1 MANNRIHTTFDLLS
15 SNVYNQPSLQ
25 AIDLPFELIGY
36 SGPVNSSTGITT
48 KINKHQ
54 ELKAGHRI
62 IIKGFDNDATY
73 KVETEVT
80 NSVDNL
86 NGTITFLVLDNFV
99 FEITEIMFYV
109 PNEVKVKHGTI
120 MDGNIQLT
128 SIKPEEE
135 KYPLIFQHE
144 ITRETFFNDK
154 RNKLERESEVDLFFL
169 TTADFQKWDIDDH
182 NKFAIK
188 PMRELALKFIDEL
201 KTSNGIGEFEDY
213 EILDHVR
220 FGTYSTEKG
229 HETRVFND
237 KLSGVQL
244 KIKIPFLKTCGCNHA
259 VMNIPATPCIPRIIT
274 RTLKNSLANLS
285 DVDLTNPTNTQVLVY
300 VDGVWVNQDKP
311 SGGVVDWEDV
321 TNKPTTFTPS
331 AHTHP
336 ISEVVGLQGDLD
348 SKQNI
353 SEKGQANGYVPLNS
367 SSLIEQQYLPSYVD
381 DVIEGYLSGGVFYE
395 ENTHITPI
403 TGSVGKI
410 YVDLTIGQS
419 SRQYRYTGSAYIQIT
434 NGLIASTDDVPEG
447 STNKYFTEA
456 RALAAAPAET
466 VNTIGSL
473 VNGAAS
479 ATPNDTDLVMSVESS
494 VVKKNTWAQIKSF
507 LKSYNDT
514 LYKSISTVSGTI
526 IVTSGTSFTT
536 PSNITTSTVFYIEL
550 IGGGAGGA
558 GRSTTNLSGSGGGG
572 GGYCFVKITGLSPST
587 TYTCSI
593 GAGGAGGA
601 DATNGNDGGNT
612 TLIIGATTYTATG
625 GIKGL
630 TAASSNGGAG
640 GTGINGDVNIN
651 GQNGAAT
658 SSTGSVAVISS
669 QGGNS
674 PKGWGHGG
682 NPTFNSP
689 GANGTGFGGGGSS
702 AKGVGAN
709 AVGGNGSNGI
719 IFCKW
724 FN

>member
-1 MANNRIHTTFDLLS
+1 MANNRINTTFDLLS

-25 AIDLPFELIGY
+25 TIDLPFELIGY
-36 SGPVNSSTGITT
+36 SGTVDSSTGITT
-48 KINKHQ
+48 KVNKHQ
-54 ELKAGHRI
+54 ELKAGQRI
-62 IIKGFDNDATY
+62 IIKGFDDDATY

-128 SIKPEEE
+128 NIKPEEE

-144 ITRETFFNDK
+144 ITRETFFNNK

-244 KIKIPFLKTCGCNHA
+244 KIKIPFLKTCGCNHT
-259 VMNIPATPCIPRIIT
+259 VVNIPSTPCIPRLIV
-274 RTLKNSLANLS
+274 RTLKQTFVNLE
-285 DVDLTNPTNTQVLVY
+285 DVDVNNPLDGQVPTWLNGY
-300 VDGVWVNQDKP
+300 LVNQFP
-311 SGGVVDWEDV
+311 TASSVDWEDV

-348 SKQNI
+348 SKQNV

-381 DVIEGYLSGGVFYE
+381 DVIEGYLSAGVFYE

-410 YVDLTIGQS
+410 YVDLTTGQS
-419 SRQYRYTGSAYIQIT
+419 SKQYRYTGSVYIQIT

-494 VVKKNTWAQIKSF
+494 VAKKNTWAQIKAF
-507 LKSYNDT
+507 LKTYFDT
-514 LYKSISTVSGTI
+514 VYKPISKASGTI

-536 PSNITTSTVFYIEL
+536 PSNINTSTVFYIYL
-550 IGGGAGGA
+550 IGGGGGGGGINTAGA
-558 GRSTTNLSGSGGGG
+558 SASGGGG
-572 GGYCFVKITGLSPST
+572 GGGCFIEITGLAPST
-587 TYTCSI
+587 SYTCSI
-593 GAGGAGGA
+593 GQGGSGGVLA
-601 DATNGNDGGNT
+601 SNGNDGGST
-612 TLIIGATTYTATG
+612 TLTIGATTYVASG
-625 GIKGL
+625 GIKGIGA
-630 TAASSNGGAG
+630 TSSDGGLGGSGINGNLNMNGGSGGDSPGVSVSSTDGAG
-640 GTGINGDVNIN
+640 GDSPWGYGFGGAPARTNTNGNNGINY
-651 GQNGAAT
+651 
-658 SSTGSVAVISS
+658 
-669 QGGNS
+669 
-674 PKGWGHGG
+674 
-682 NPTFNSP
+682 
-689 GANGTGFGGGGSS
+689 GGGGSG
-702 AKGVGAN
+702 AKGTSVN
-709 AVGGNGSNGI
+709 GGNGSNGI
-719 IFCKW
+719 IYCKW